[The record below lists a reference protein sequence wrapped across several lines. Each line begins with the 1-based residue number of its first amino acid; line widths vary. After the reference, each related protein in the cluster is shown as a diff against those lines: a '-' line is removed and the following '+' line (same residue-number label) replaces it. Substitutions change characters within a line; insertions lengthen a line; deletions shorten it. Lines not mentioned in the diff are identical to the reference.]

1 MGFVEFFSKKGSGRK
16 KNRRR
21 DYSFDDYSDESK
33 TDRIQNDYDHAL
45 TEDELYELPASSLR
59 QRCRKLGIDSS
70 RALQKSDL
78 VNLLF
83 NHFQRNLEN
92 STGNANYGGNTRRT
106 SINNDFPP
114 PSMSKPDH
122 QSLIKTVQ
130 EIIPYFGKDSQMDDV
145 VIDTLDKLPVETL
158 DTKDANG
165 NTLLMLSCQANAYNL
180 VSILLQRGSDP
191 NATNNF
197 GETCLHFTAYTD
209 SYSPETA
216 NLLVRHGA
224 NAQMIEQRFGC
235 SPLHY
240 AASLGS
246 VELCR

>member
-16 KNRRR
+16 KNHRRR
-21 DYSFDDYSDESK
+21 DHSFDDYSDESK
-33 TDRIQNDYDHAL
+33 TDRIENDYDHAL

-83 NHFQRNLEN
+83 NHFQRNVEN
-92 STGNANYGGNTRRT
+92 LTGNADYGGNTRRT
-106 SINNDFPP
+106 SIKNDFGSPP

-145 VIDTLDKLPVETL
+145 VIDTLDKLPIQTL
-158 DTKDANG
+158 DTRDANG
-165 NTLLMLSCQANAYNL
+165 NTLLMLSCQGKAYNL
-180 VSILLQRGSDP
+180 V
-191 NATNNF
+191 
-197 GETCLHFTAYTD
+197 ETCLHFTAYTD

-224 NAQMIEQRFGC
+224 NAQMTEQRFGC